1 MSQIENLIDGA
12 VYRFTRTET
21 LRYYRAAHLSDGT
34 ELLYP
39 IQVSGTRITDVSTGG
54 RRYVILY
61 FMTKWGKLAAA
72 GYWLD
77 PRQAF
82 ERAYVTDATYA
93 DLEIMAHDLDE
104 LSERDPE
111 LDDIFNRSEIE
122 LDMEVWGELL
132 GE

>member
-1 MSQIENLIDGA
+1 MSRIETLTHGA
-12 VYRFTRTET
+12 VYRFTRTDT
-21 LRYYRAAHLSDGT
+21 LRYYRAAHLLDGT

-39 IQVSGTRITDVSTGG
+39 IQVSGTRIADESTSG
-54 RRYVILY
+54 RRFVLLY

-82 ERAYVTDATYA
+82 DKAYVTDATFD
-93 DLEIMAHDLDE
+93 DLELVAHDLEE
-104 LSERDPE
+104 LSDLDDE

-122 LDMEVWGELL
+122 LDMEIWGEFVNQ
-132 GE
+132 